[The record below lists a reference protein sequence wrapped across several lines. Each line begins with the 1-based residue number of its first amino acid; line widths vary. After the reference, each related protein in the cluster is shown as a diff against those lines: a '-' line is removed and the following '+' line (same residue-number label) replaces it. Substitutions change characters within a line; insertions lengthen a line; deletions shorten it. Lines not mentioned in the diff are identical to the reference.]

1 MDTAMDTATGIKE
14 AKLRGLIAEMK
25 SALVAFSGGVDST
38 YLTALAHEVLGSRA
52 VAVTAVSPA
61 IPSSEVD
68 EARRLAEILG
78 IRHELIETQELDLPE
93 YVQNNPDRCYH
104 CKMSIFTQFRR
115 LADDLGLAFVLD
127 GSNVDDRGDYR
138 PGHRALMEQ
147 GVRSPL
153 QEAGLTKAEIRAI
166 SKKRGLSN
174 WDRPSMACL
183 ASRVPYRTPI
193 TRQALS
199 QIEASER
206 LLRGLGLRQV
216 RVRHYGKTARIEV
229 EVQDIPRLLHE
240 REAVVNGLTDLG
252 YLYVTLDLAGYRAGS
267 LNEGLEKT

>member
-14 AKLRGLIAEMK
+14 VKLRGLIAEMK

-153 QEAGLTKAEIRAI
+153 QEAGLTKAEIRAL